1 MKILPIQSFRG
12 NYPQATLTNNNQPKS
27 VSNPLSS
34 DVVVLHNKPKNNKIS
49 FGNLNEVG
57 LVLAKQIPLE
67 DRISS
72 LFDVFKRGDIIT
84 VGRNFKETQKALKNS
99 LDSLDHV
106 IKRVF
111 FIEDDNIKG
120 NLAFFKNAT
129 GEKEVLNINAF
140 DLYVSNAGGHDA
152 LKPNDSF

>member
-72 LFDVFKRGDIIT
+72 LFDVFKRGT
-84 VGRNFKETQKALKNS
+84 
-99 LDSLDHV
+99 
-106 IKRVF
+106 
-111 FIEDDNIKG
+111 
-120 NLAFFKNAT
+120 
-129 GEKEVLNINAF
+129 
-140 DLYVSNAGGHDA
+140 
-152 LKPNDSF
+152 